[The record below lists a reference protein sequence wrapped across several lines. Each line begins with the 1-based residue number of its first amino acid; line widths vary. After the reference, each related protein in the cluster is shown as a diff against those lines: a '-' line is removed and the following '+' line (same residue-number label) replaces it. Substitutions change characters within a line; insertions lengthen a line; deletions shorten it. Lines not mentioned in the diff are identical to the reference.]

1 MTSVLIDLHT
11 DLEDLPASPAANS
24 SRNIYGHSAVGG
36 TAAASSLPLVQQ
48 INYYAWDRSSKA
60 SKLAARARVGP
71 GFAHPK
77 RDRRGRDY
85 LTHQLFG
92 DSDQESG
99 PDAAEPS
106 LPRSSAP
113 AQSNSGSGGGT
124 RLGEEKLAADSAKPS
139 SQTPPTS
146 HQSSGI
152 RPRLRRKLNST
163 VKSSSSSWGYENFG
177 QTCCPFI
184 KKIIL
189 KC

>member
-11 DLEDLPASPAANS
+11 DLEDLPASSANS
-24 SRNIYGHSAVGG
+24 SRLSAMGG

-106 LPRSSAP
+106 LPRSSAL

-163 VKSSSSSWGYENFG
+163 VKDSKHQVRHGVITLSGHHENFG

-184 KKIIL
+184 KK
-189 KC
+189 

>member
-1 MTSVLIDLHT
+1 MTSVPIDLHT
-11 DLEDLPASPAANS
+11 DLEDLPASSANI
-24 SRNIYGHSAVGG
+24 SRNVHSHSAVGG
-36 TAAASSLPLVQQ
+36 TTAASSLPLVQQ

-77 RDRRGRDY
+77 RDRRGRDF

-99 PDAAEPS
+99 PDAVEPS

-113 AQSNSGSGGGT
+113 AQSNSGGGGGA
-124 RLGEEKLAADSAKPS
+124 RLGEEKLAADSVTPS

-146 HQSSGI
+146 HQSSGS
-152 RPRLRRKLNST
+152 RPRLRQKLNT
-163 VKSSSSSWGYENFG
+163 VKSLRSSWGYNFVRAS
-177 QTCCPFI
+177 
-184 KKIIL
+184 
-189 KC
+189 